1 MVFNYVLTE
10 NPQRS
15 NSTKNGSAK
24 NGKGK
29 KEKEEKGK
37 DKDKEKTKEEEYA
50 EALRDLK
57 ISWISK

>member
-1 MVFNYVLTE
+1 MAFNYVMTE

-57 ISWISK
+57 VSWVSK